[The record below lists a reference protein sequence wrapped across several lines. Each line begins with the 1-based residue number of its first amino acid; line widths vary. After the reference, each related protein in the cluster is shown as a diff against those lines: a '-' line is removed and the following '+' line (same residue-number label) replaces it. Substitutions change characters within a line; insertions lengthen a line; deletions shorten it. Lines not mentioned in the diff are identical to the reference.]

1 MGIKIERQAVQIDG
15 RKPKINRVKPGE
27 MAPNFDSLFDSTG
40 IDNPLPQ
47 TIADGASLTE
57 IGDAE
62 ISAALAA
69 IKAGKKEW
77 RDAYRVL
84 TDPNYYTVVVFQS
97 TDQRDEFLDKAGWR
111 PFGEKY
117 IDGLALAQYLGVDVQ
132 PINLPRKSVKP
143 APKALQGHQFVEPT
157 KKGGEKL

>member
-1 MGIKIERQAVQIDG
+1 MGIKIERQAVQIG
-15 RKPKINRVKPGE
+15 NQKRKINRVKLGE
-27 MAPNFDSLFDSTG
+27 MAPNFDSMFDSTG
-40 IDNPLPQ
+40 IENPLPQ
-47 TIADGASLTE
+47 TMADGASITE
-57 IGDAE
+57 TGDAK

-69 IKAGKKEW
+69 IKAEKKER

-84 TDPNYYTVVVFQS
+84 TNPNYYTVVVFQS

-117 IDGLALAQYLGVDVQ
+117 IDGLALAQHLGVDVQ

-143 APKALQGHQFVEPT
+143 APKALQGYKFIEPT
-157 KKGGEKL
+157 KKGGE

>member
-1 MGIKIERQAVQIDG
+1 MGIKIERQAVQLG
-15 RKPKINRVKPGE
+15 GQKRKINRVKQGE
-27 MAPNFDSLFDSTG
+27 MAPNFDSMFDSTG

-47 TIADGASLTE
+47 TMVEGASITE
-57 IGDAE
+57 TGDAE

-69 IKAGKKEW
+69 IKAEKKER

-84 TDPNYYTVVVFQS
+84 TNPNYYTVVVFQS

-117 IDGLALAQYLGVDVQ
+117 IDGLALAQHLGVDVQ

-143 APKALQGHQFVEPT
+143 APKALQGHKFIEPT
-157 KKGGEKL
+157 KKGGE